1 MMRTCKMTR
10 IRRRMN
16 SVKTTFY
23 SKSDAMD
30 MPKERNE
37 ETNECVD

>member
-1 MMRTCKMTR
+1 MTR

-16 SVKTTFY
+16 GVKINFY
-23 SKSDAMD
+23 SKIDAMD

-37 ETNECVD
+37 ETNECVA